1 MWFDT
6 TSGNYK
12 FTIMFTPID
21 MNDELLNRLTAHDI
35 DVVRIHDAGN
45 YEKECVVLQANK
57 DIDLS
62 DYMLMCMIEGADGL
76 PDYDKCRLL
85 TFDCIDVKRGNRV
98 CIYSCHGEDTDGVS
112 PKTGKHYDI
121 LFWNLD
127 HTVWDIPHGSVEIM
141 ERGNSYSVV
150 FDR

>member
-1 MWFDT
+1 M
-6 TSGNYK
+6 SEEQLRN
-12 FTIMFTPID
+12 
-21 MNDELLNRLTAHDI
+21 LTAHDI
-35 DVVRIHDAGN
+35 NVVRIYDIGN

-62 DYMLMCMIEGADGL
+62 DYMLMCMIEGPDGL

-85 TFDCIDVKRGNRV
+85 TFDCIDVKKGNRV
-98 CIYSCHGEDTDGVS
+98 CIFTRHGEDTEEIG
-112 PKTGKHYDI
+112 PNTGKHYDV

-127 HTVWDIPHGSVEIM
+127 STIWNIPHNSVEIM
-141 ERGNSYSVV
+141 ERGNSYSVR